1 MLHHLFFFT
10 GKMLKDFF
18 YLLVTI
24 TPKFLMISVQKYVKV
39 KTKIQKIYIGMGTRR
54 NKILV
59 PFSAIENKEINLS
72 TRFGVFVAE
81 ALEYWHNPLHSR
93 CFLAH

>member
-39 KTKIQKIYIGMGTRR
+39 KPKCKKYTY
-54 NKILV
+54 
-59 PFSAIENKEINLS
+59 A
-72 TRFGVFVAE
+72 
-81 ALEYWHNPLHSR
+81 
-93 CFLAH
+93 